1 MQNFHYIAVLLDMV
15 YGLELEDQ
23 DFVDY
28 KNSLKHMK
36 EHDDNLDEQLIEEEY
51 KNRRV
56 KHE

>member
-1 MQNFHYIAVLLDMV
+1 
-15 YGLELEDQ
+15 
-23 DFVDY
+23 
-28 KNSLKHMK
+28 MK